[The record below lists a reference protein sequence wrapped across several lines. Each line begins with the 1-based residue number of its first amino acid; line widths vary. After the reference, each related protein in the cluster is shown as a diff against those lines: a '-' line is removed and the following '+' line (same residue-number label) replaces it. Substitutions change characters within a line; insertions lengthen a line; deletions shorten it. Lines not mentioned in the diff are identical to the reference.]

1 VLVGDFKPHKGSRAW
16 SGNVEPQSDACHDVQ
31 VKRKTRNTNNPHNF
45 LYMKQKWCGMTA
57 ARDGVDLG
65 FVSQLDPLVYAMANC
80 IFFIKNLAANQPI
93 KNALYLTNQTAFLIK
108 NLAANQ
114 PNKVI
119 VIAYTPDFFQNTAK
133 WPIYHVNDLF
143 WGNVSYIQRVPCAH
157 ALNLGRINEI
167 QRQLKIFAD

>member
-1 VLVGDFKPHKGSRAW
+1 MLNLNLMLAMMFKLRERQETQIIHIISYIWNKNDVEWRQREMESTLALSRSW
-16 SGNVEPQSDACHDVQ
+16 ILLCMLWQ
-31 VKRKTRNTNNPHNF
+31 
-45 LYMKQKWCGMTA
+45 TA
-57 ARDGVDLG
+57 
-65 FVSQLDPLVYAMANC
+65 
-80 IFFIKNLAANQPI
+80 FFIKNLAANQPI